1 MVKAFSFTHIY
12 FTIDFDKIKYYLLQ
26 EVKIKK
32 MITLTYSFSIASLRA
47 LPGLKLT
54 ERLASIS
61 MVSPV
66 MGPSL
71 QDVRVH
77 QSSRSQRSE
86 PSRPFRALR

>member
-32 MITLTYSFSIASLRA
+32 MITLTYSFSIASFRA

-66 MGPSL
+66 MGL
-71 QDVRVH
+71 
-77 QSSRSQRSE
+77 
-86 PSRPFRALR
+86 RPFLAGRSRTSNQPKPTI